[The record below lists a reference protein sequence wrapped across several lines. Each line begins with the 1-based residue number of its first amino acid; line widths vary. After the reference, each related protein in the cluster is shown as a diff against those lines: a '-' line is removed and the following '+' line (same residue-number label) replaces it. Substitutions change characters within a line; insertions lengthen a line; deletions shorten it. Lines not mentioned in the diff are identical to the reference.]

1 MEDGLNIGQVSDAGM
16 PSISDPGHEL
26 VERCIEMGIPVVSI
40 PGPSAG
46 MTSLIASGLSP
57 QPFLFYGFLNRK
69 SKEQRAELEELSQEK
84 PTLIFYEAPHRL
96 KKTLVNLQKVLGNR
110 KATLGRELTKRYEE
124 YIRGTLDDLVQW
136 SQDTQIRGE
145 FVIMVAG
152 NPDGTLVDNADED
165 ALLALSIED
174 QVQKLIDSGEKTN
187 AAIKQVAKLN
197 QLVRQDVYNQFHKI
211 G

>member
-1 MEDGLNIGQVSDAGM
+1 
-16 PSISDPGHEL
+16 
-26 VERCIEMGIPVVSI
+26 
-40 PGPSAG
+40 
-46 MTSLIASGLSP
+46 
-57 QPFLFYGFLNRK
+57 
-69 SKEQRAELEELSQEK
+69 
-84 PTLIFYEAPHRL
+84 
-96 KKTLVNLQKVLGNR
+96 
-110 KATLGRELTKRYEE
+110 
-124 YIRGTLDDLVQW
+124 
-136 SQDTQIRGE
+136 
-145 FVIMVAG
+145 MVAG